1 MFYVGVLR
9 GERRHGNARLSDAL
23 LQLRANSVVVL
34 EFHALWIRGVM
45 AELEGDQSLAAEQYR
60 DILSLWHETEDRMCA
75 VPGVV
80 SAAGFYADRGDGA
93 NLATLGQ
100 PREAEEKRR
109 EAFELARR
117 LGLRP
122 FLDCLQS
129 DTVPAASLLSEDAS
143 RPAAAIGLTPRQRSI
158 LDLIAKGLTNKEI
171 ASHLNLSAR
180 TIEMH
185 VALALE
191 RLNCRTRSEGVSRA
205 LSQGLLGTKA

>member
-1 MFYVGVLR
+1 MAFLR
-9 GERRHGNARLSDAL
+9 RRFAP
-23 LQLRANSVVVL
+23 
-34 EFHALWIRGVM
+34 M
-45 AELEGDQSLAAEQYR
+45 
-60 DILSLWHETEDRMCA
+60 
-75 VPGVV
+75 
-80 SAAGFYADRGDGA
+80 
-93 NLATLGQ
+93 LATFGQ

-129 DTVPAASLLSEDAS
+129 DIVPAASLLSEDTS
-143 RPAAAIGLTPRQRSI
+143 RPATAIGLTPRQRSI
-158 LDLIAKGLTNKEI
+158 LSLIAKGLTNKEI

-191 RLNCRTRSEGVSRA
+191 RLNCRTRSEAVSRA
-205 LSQGLLGTKA
+205 ISLGLLELKK

>member
-1 MFYVGVLR
+1 MREAIEGYDHIGTMLEMAFLR
-9 GERRHGNARLSDAL
+9 RRFAL
-23 LQLRANSVVVL
+23 
-34 EFHALWIRGVM
+34 M
-45 AELEGDQSLAAEQYR
+45 
-60 DILSLWHETEDRMCA
+60 
-75 VPGVV
+75 
-80 SAAGFYADRGDGA
+80 
-93 NLATLGQ
+93 LATLGQ

-129 DTVPAASLLSEDAS
+129 DTVPVASLPSEDGS
-143 RPAAAIGLTPRQRSI
+143 RPGSAIGLTPRQHSI
-158 LDLIAKGLTNKEI
+158 LSLIAKGLTNKEI

-205 LSQGLLGTKA
+205 FSQGLLGIKD

>member
-1 MFYVGVLR
+1 MLEMAFLR
-9 GERRHGNARLSDAL
+9 RRFAL
-23 LQLRANSVVVL
+23 
-34 EFHALWIRGVM
+34 M
-45 AELEGDQSLAAEQYR
+45 
-60 DILSLWHETEDRMCA
+60 
-75 VPGVV
+75 
-80 SAAGFYADRGDGA
+80 
-93 NLATLGQ
+93 LATLGQ

-109 EAFELARR
+109 EALELARR

-129 DTVPAASLLSEDAS
+129 DIIPAAPLLFEDVS

-158 LDLIAKGLTNKEI
+158 LGLIAKGLTNKEI

-205 LSQGLLGTKA
+205 ISQGLLGSKTSS

>member
-1 MFYVGVLR
+1 MPKEVFNKLAANLR
-9 GERRHGNARLSDAL
+9 GSLITPESSEYDVARKVYNGMIDRRPAAIVRCADVVDVRTAMNFARQERLAL
-23 LQLRANSVVVL
+23 A
-34 EFHALWIRGVM
+34 IRGGDHNGAMLEM
-45 AELEGDQSLAAEQYR
+45 AFLRRRFAL
-60 DILSLWHETEDRMCA
+60 M
-75 VPGVV
+75 
-80 SAAGFYADRGDGA
+80 
-93 NLATLGQ
+93 LATLGQ

-129 DTVPAASLLSEDAS
+129 DTVRAASLLSEDAS
-143 RPAAAIGLTPRQRSI
+143 RPMAAISLTPRQRSI
-158 LDLIAKGLTNKEI
+158 LGLIAKGLTNKEI

-191 RLNCRTRSEGVSRA
+191 RLNCRARSEGVSRA
-205 LSQGLLGTKA
+205 ISQGLLGSKPSS